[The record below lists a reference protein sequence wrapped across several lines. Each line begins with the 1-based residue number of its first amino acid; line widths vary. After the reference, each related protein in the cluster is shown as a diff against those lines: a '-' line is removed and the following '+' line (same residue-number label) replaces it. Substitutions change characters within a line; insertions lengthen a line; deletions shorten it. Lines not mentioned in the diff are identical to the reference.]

1 MKTLEDVGGLLA
13 SCHRHMWIVGQ
24 ARTGRRWNSLV
35 AGPRYK
41 VGSSSLDCHTGIQ
54 RYQLGFPWKPS
65 FGFYGDIL
73 LERGHISPTT
83 VGSRLSDDVRPCDS
97 RESGQMSD
105 EGVSLQK
112 VPTWGCI
119 LQVSTFTLICGCRWK
134 VQGQGAWCN
143 SRVDSAPFLIV
154 LIWKGYGDCAPQL
167 LHWTEWGRPCCSII
181 LLWVAQ
187 TLLLSGVLHG
197 AIV

>member
-1 MKTLEDVGGLLA
+1 MASLPAATGICGLWTGQELAEGG
-13 SCHRHMWIVGQ
+13 IVWLPALGI
-24 ARTGRRWNSLV
+24 RW
-35 AGPRYK
+35 
-41 VGSSSLDCHTGIQ
+41 DCHTGIQ

-112 VPTWGCI
+112 VPT
-119 LQVSTFTLICGCRWK
+119 
-134 VQGQGAWCN
+134 
-143 SRVDSAPFLIV
+143 
-154 LIWKGYGDCAPQL
+154 
-167 LHWTEWGRPCCSII
+167 
-181 LLWVAQ
+181 
-187 TLLLSGVLHG
+187 
-197 AIV
+197 

>member
-1 MKTLEDVGGLLA
+1 MAIRASLFPFNNLFLSFLWIPFQLGLMKTLEEVGGLLA
-13 SCHRHMWIVGQ
+13 TCHWHMWIVDL

-41 VGSSSLDCHTGIQ
+41 VGSSSLNCHTGIQ

-112 VPTWGCI
+112 VPT
-119 LQVSTFTLICGCRWK
+119 
-134 VQGQGAWCN
+134 
-143 SRVDSAPFLIV
+143 
-154 LIWKGYGDCAPQL
+154 
-167 LHWTEWGRPCCSII
+167 
-181 LLWVAQ
+181 
-187 TLLLSGVLHG
+187 
-197 AIV
+197 

>member
-1 MKTLEDVGGLLA
+1 MAIRASLFPFNNLFLSFLWIPFQLGLMKTLEDVGGLLA

-41 VGSSSLDCHTGIQ
+41 VGSSSLDCHAGIQ

-112 VPTWGCI
+112 VPT
-119 LQVSTFTLICGCRWK
+119 
-134 VQGQGAWCN
+134 
-143 SRVDSAPFLIV
+143 
-154 LIWKGYGDCAPQL
+154 
-167 LHWTEWGRPCCSII
+167 
-181 LLWVAQ
+181 
-187 TLLLSGVLHG
+187 
-197 AIV
+197 